1 MNEVRRNQ
9 IVKPSRVLGLSAI
22 VLILL
27 IVYTA
32 HLFRMQVLDGYIYVN
47 RARLTASRSEPIF
60 AQRGQIYDR
69 DYDIPIALN
78 ESSFAVTLTPGEV
91 PDGEEQ
97 RVLTE
102 LAELLDRDP
111 ALLIERYRQERGGAF
126 QAVEVIRGLR
136 LNELNLI
143 AERAPF
149 LPGVR
154 WYSRPRR
161 VYPFG
166 ELMAHVVGY
175 VGDITPEE
183 LQVLFNE
190 GYTGTSIL
198 GKSGIERQYDEI
210 LRGNDGYRVRTVDA
224 SGRSVGT
231 EGEIIA
237 PEAGNNLVLTI
248 DRRLQQ
254 LAQDALGPR
263 IGSVVVIRPGSGE
276 VLAMVGYPRYD
287 PNQIVRPGGDE
298 EFRQLALDPRSP
310 FLNRPIQ
317 SVAAPA
323 STFKILMTTAILEE
337 DAFPP
342 EEQIICT
349 GQFSYGGRIFN
360 DWLEY
365 GHGPVDLRDALAQ
378 SCNVYF
384 WTMGSSYL
392 NIDQIIDYA
401 SRLGLG
407 RPTGIDL
414 PGENAGLVPSPA
426 WKEQTYNARWVGGDT
441 VNMSIGEGFLQ
452 VTPIQMAMM
461 VSTIV
466 NDGKT
471 MRPFVLREV
480 RDAITG
486 NTIQRTVPEIVRES
500 QISRSTLRE
509 VRADMRGVITEGTA
523 NVVITTDAV
532 EAAGKT
538 GTGQV
543 GGSETNWTSWFVAYA
558 PYGENVPVEDKIVLV
573 VMVDA
578 MNDWEWW
585 APKAA
590 NIILHGYFK
599 NMDFDEAVA
608 DLRRGPRPIWYM

>member
-1 MNEVRRNQ
+1 MVEPARAIGLAAV
-9 IVKPSRVLGLSAI
+9 VL
-22 VLILL
+22 LILV
-27 IVYTA
+27 VYTS
-32 HLFRMQVLDGYIYVN
+32 HLFKMQVLDGYIYLN

-69 DYDIPIALN
+69 FYDTPVASN
-78 ESSFAVTLTPGEV
+78 EISFAVTITPGEV
-91 PDGEEQ
+91 PAGQEQ
-97 RVLTE
+97 QVIQE
-102 LAELLDRDP
+102 LAGLLDRD
-111 ALLIERYRQERGGAF
+111 AEEMLERYRQGRGGAF
-126 QAVEVIRGLR
+126 QAVEIVRGLSLR
-136 LNELNLI
+136 ELNTV

-149 LPGVR
+149 LPGIR

-166 ELMAHVVGY
+166 DLLAHVVGY

-190 GYTGTSIL
+190 GYTATSIL
-198 GKSGIERQYDEI
+198 GKSGIERQYDSQ
-210 LRGNDGYRVRTVDA
+210 LRGRDGQLVRTVDA
-224 SGRSVGT
+224 SGRTVGDAD
-231 EGEIIA
+231 EIIP
-237 PEAGNNLVLTI
+237 PEAGYNLVLTI

-254 LAQDALGPR
+254 LAQEALGPR
-263 IGSVVVIRPGSGE
+263 IGSVVAVRPGSGE
-276 VLAMVGYPRYD
+276 VLALVGYPSYD
-287 PNQIVRPGGDE
+287 PNQIVRPGGDDD
-298 EFRQLALDPRSP
+298 FRRLALDPRSP

-342 EEQIICT
+342 EEQIVCT
-349 GQFSYGGRIFN
+349 GRFFYGDRTFN

-365 GHGPVDLRDALAQ
+365 GHGPVDLKDALAQ

-384 WTMGSSYL
+384 WTMGSTYL

-414 PGENAGLVPSPA
+414 PGESAGLVPSPA
-426 WKEQTYNARWVGGDT
+426 WKEQTYNTRWVGGDT

-452 VTPIQMAMM
+452 VTPIQLAMM

-466 NDGKT
+466 NDGRT
-471 MRPFVLREV
+471 MRPFLLREI
-480 RDAITG
+480 RDPITG
-486 NTIQRTVPEIVRES
+486 NVVGRTEREVLRES
-500 QISRSTLRE
+500 QISRSTLRD
-509 VRADMRGVITEGTA
+509 VRAAMRGVITDGTA
-523 NVVITTDAV
+523 NVVITTNAV

-543 GGSETNWTSWFVAYA
+543 SGSQTNWTSWFVAYA
-558 PYGENVPVEDKIVLV
+558 PFGENVPIDDKIVLV

-578 MNDWEWW
+578 MNEWEWW

-599 NMDFDEAVA
+599 NMNFEEAVA